1 MMKAASL
8 EILIAECFN
17 AQSKEL
23 EKINSFK
30 RATELYLGMFVTPN
44 EFEKLE
50 YFPDDVHST
59 LTKIAPYLIKMLL
72 ELCKNEEQE
81 IKISALRGLEFLLEK
96 LGCTLDNY
104 MIEILRCIVTIYP
117 KKVSEVM
124 NEPMSH
130 SPSEVIANIEGA
142 PAVEKYPKHMRKD
155 AKSQDFSVKNRGI
168 KAEEVKNKST
178 IDCSFKAV
186 KKIIQI
192 ILDKYVSV
200 LSSISSNILHQI
212 FFDLLVKTL
221 SDSSASNE
229 LKILLIK
236 IAEKIISICQG
247 DLILNKKC
255 MESLLSFSALHN
267 IEALGQAGASLW
279 QSIRTKIM

>member
-72 ELCKNEEQE
+72 ELCKNDEQE

-96 LGCTLDNY
+96 LG
-104 MIEILRCIVTIYP
+104 
-117 KKVSEVM
+117 
-124 NEPMSH
+124 
-130 SPSEVIANIEGA
+130 
-142 PAVEKYPKHMRKD
+142 
-155 AKSQDFSVKNRGI
+155 
-168 KAEEVKNKST
+168 
-178 IDCSFKAV
+178 
-186 KKIIQI
+186 
-192 ILDKYVSV
+192 
-200 LSSISSNILHQI
+200 
-212 FFDLLVKTL
+212 
-221 SDSSASNE
+221 
-229 LKILLIK
+229 
-236 IAEKIISICQG
+236 
-247 DLILNKKC
+247 
-255 MESLLSFSALHN
+255 
-267 IEALGQAGASLW
+267 
-279 QSIRTKIM
+279 